1 MNDKVKF
8 INDSLKRSRIASA
21 AGDYATAKMELLQA
35 CECVLL
41 LAKAASGHDK
51 IKYMDNY
58 RAMKDMVSDLNAKI
72 EALKN
77 PAPSVSARPK
87 DVENP
92 SPSRIGA
99 QKKND
104 PIPPRPTI
112 SGETAPLP
120 TKEPVNF
127 LGSLSPKR
135 LADYIGQPKA
145 VLAVKDLVGAALLRD
160 AALPHIILYG
170 SHGLGKTTFAKI
182 LANEMGA
189 SFTEVNAQNIT
200 INELVSV
207 LRRLN
212 RNDILFID
220 EIHTLPTQVAEAV
233 MYSAMQD
240 GKITYTESKGKD
252 AHPVTVTL
260 QPFTLIGATTEI
272 GKIAKPFTQR
282 AIQIRLEEYTVEVLA
297 QIIGSSFIKLGVKA
311 ASDVC
316 LRIAERCRNN
326 PRVANNMVKRISD
339 KALLSY
345 AIEHNIHEKGFLND
359 VEKIRKLNISIT
371 EEIVNKFFEE
381 SGIDRYGLEPGD
393 RQLLEIII
401 KKFGGGPVGLN
412 TLARAMNEAENV
424 ITQNYEAYLIKRG
437 MLKVE
442 REGRVAMPAGYVAL
456 NMPVPDMA
464 KEHEE
469 NSKREEPQ
477 KRTGQYDKQ
486 FVTVAKTPV
495 KSKCDA
501 VEELIVYPEGAVVG
515 DDPLDRFFTDVD
527 KPYDDVTAH
536 ACELEVDFGD
546 RKRLLLCDSFLER
559 KFAIALAKVGYIKD
573 IKAQSLELPYISQ
586 RLANRKYFPDFMIR
600 DYKGRIAIIEMKN
613 FDAACYH
620 LNIDKY
626 EQLAQ
631 YCKEHGYGYAE
642 VMKPY
647 NSEKYISIEMLA
659 RKTPNKEL
667 EQFIISK
674 IESRA
679 SEEEAYFTNADLD
692 EYSEKFGPVDRT
704 EIYTILLNN
713 RKLRN
718 IDRYGP
724 DVKITLS

>member
-1 MNDKVKF
+1 MNDRINF
-8 INDSLKRSRIASA
+8 INDSLKKSRLASA
-21 AGDYATAKMELLQA
+21 AGDYASARTALLQA

-41 LAKAASGHDK
+41 LAKAATGRDK
-51 IKYMDNY
+51 IKYMDMY
-58 RAMKDMVSDLNAKI
+58 GTMKTMLIGLNEKI
-72 EALKN
+72 EAQN
-77 PAPSVSARPK
+77 NRAPSIGTKPK
-87 DVENP
+87 DVINP
-92 SPSRIGA
+92 SPSHSGA
-99 QKKND
+99 PKVD
-104 PIPPRPTI
+104 
-112 SGETAPLP
+112 SAPVAP
-120 TKEPVNF
+120 KAPASTKREPVNF
-127 LGSLSPKR
+127 LGSLSPER
-135 LADYIGQPKA
+135 LSDYIGQPKA
-145 VLAVKDLVGAALLRD
+145 VVAVKDLIGAALLRD
-160 AALPHIILYG
+160 AALPHIILFG

-182 LANEMGA
+182 IANEMGVG
-189 SFTEVNAQNIT
+189 FTEINANSTT
-200 INELVSV
+200 IDELVTV
-207 LRRLN
+207 LRGLN
-212 RNDILFID
+212 KNDILFMD
-220 EIHTLPTQVAEAV
+220 EIHTLPTPVAEAV

-240 GKITYTESKGKD
+240 GKITYTEKVKN
-252 AHPVTVTL
+252 AQPVTINL

-282 AIQIRLEEYTVEVLA
+282 AIQIRLEEYTNEVLA
-297 QIIGSSFIKLGVKA
+297 QIIGASFWRLGMKA
-311 ASDVC
+311 DNSVC
-316 LRIAERCRNN
+316 LKIADRSRNN
-326 PRVANNMVKRISD
+326 PRVANNLVKRISD
-339 KALLSY
+339 KALVWYAEANNIRERGLLSDP
-345 AIEHNIHEKGFLND
+345 EK
-359 VEKIRKLNISIT
+359 VRKLNISVT
-371 EEIVNKFFEE
+371 EDVINKFFEE
-381 SGIDRYGLEPGD
+381 NGIDRYGLEPGD

-412 TLARAMNEAENV
+412 TLSRAMNEAENV
-424 ITQNYEAYLIKRG
+424 ISQKYEAYLIKLG

-442 REGRVAMPAGYVAL
+442 REGRVAMPKGYVAL

-469 NSKREEPQ
+469 NSKREEPV

-486 FVTVAKTPV
+486 SVTAATSPV
-495 KSKCDA
+495 QSKCDI
-501 VEELIVYPEGAVVG
+501 VEELIVYPENAVVG
-515 DDPLDRFFTDVD
+515 DTTLDQFFADVE

-536 ACELEVDFGD
+536 ACELEIDFGD
-546 RKRLLLCDSFLER
+546 RKRLLICDSFLER

-659 RKTPNKEL
+659 RRAPNKQL
-667 EQFIISK
+667 EEFIISK
-674 IESRA
+674 LEARA
-679 SEEEAYFTNADLD
+679 PGEDAYFTEADLN
-692 EYSEKFGPVDRT
+692 EYSEKFGPVDKT

-718 IDRYGP
+718 IDRYGT
-724 DVKITLS
+724 DLKITLS